1 MTDYARNH
9 AELPQARDAL
19 AGDLGLPVLEG
30 IPNRISHKRNSLL
43 RGSVKVLDSPFDL
56 LFEAV
61 LAFQAVL
68 EADQVPVWIL
78 AFGSAE
84 RWGDCFPLPFGDT
97 GALCFNSAVRGGGQ
111 VRVAFAVQGT
121 RRISGLAGR
130 RAFLGRPLP
139 LILRP
144 HPAGLLGRLIPLLR
158 GSLLLGHGL
167 LRRNRLLRRGRHAQ
181 VDVILLPRACLDLD
195 ATGPGGP
202 AAATLIVAVIGGPGR
217 RAGRVLGGG
226 DSHRTSQPPCDT
238 GRDTTGT
245 IQQVAMPS
253 ASKIS
258 SPLSKTKSADRK
270 STRLN

>member
-56 LFEAV
+56 LFDAV

-97 GALCFNSAVRGGGQ
+97 GAFCFNSAVRGG
-111 VRVAFAVQGT
+111 VPVAFAVPGT

-158 GSLLLGHGL
+158 RGLLPGRSLL
-167 LRRNRLLRRGRHAQ
+167 RCN
-181 VDVILLPRACLDLD
+181 
-195 ATGPGGP
+195 
-202 AAATLIVAVIGGPGR
+202 
-217 RAGRVLGGG
+217 
-226 DSHRTSQPPCDT
+226 
-238 GRDTTGT
+238 
-245 IQQVAMPS
+245 
-253 ASKIS
+253 
-258 SPLSKTKSADRK
+258 
-270 STRLN
+270 